1 MDGWCVLLEEPSPG
15 RVPDLRPVHYS
26 ATRQEAVEQA
36 LKFARE
42 FEPLEPAQIVR
53 RQVFGAA
60 GDAFLVLFEGMTT
73 RRFVR
78 LHIVENLT

>member
-1 MDGWCVLLEEPSPG
+1 MDAWCVLLEEPSPG
-15 RVPDLRPVHYS
+15 RVPDLRPVHYCES
-26 ATRQEAVEQA
+26 RELAVEQA

-42 FEPLEPAQIVR
+42 FEPLEPAQIVGR
-53 RQVFGAA
+53 RVFRAA
-60 GDAFLVLFEGMTT
+60 GDTYLVLFEGLTT